1 MLLLSIPHQSKKPNE
16 RFPSLS
22 GKDTEGHSGKIEI
35 LIPPIE
41 IIKLLKH
48 KNKIIL

>member
-1 MLLLSIPHQSKKPNE
+1 MLLLSIPHQSKRPNE

-22 GKDTEGHSGKIEI
+22 GFHQRQIGKIEI

-41 IIKLLKH
+41 IIKLIKH
-48 KNKIIL
+48 KNKIML

>member
-22 GKDTEGHSGKIEI
+22 GFHRGHSGKIEI
-35 LIPPIE
+35 LIPPKE

-48 KNKIIL
+48 KNKIML

>member
-1 MLLLSIPHQSKKPNE
+1 MLLLSIHHQSKRPNE

-22 GKDTEGHSGKIEI
+22 GFHQRQIGKIEI

-41 IIKLLKH
+41 IIKLFKH
-48 KNKIIL
+48 KNKIML

>member
-1 MLLLSIPHQSKKPNE
+1 MLLLSIPHQSKRPNE

-22 GKDTEGHSGKIEI
+22 GFYQGYSGKIEI